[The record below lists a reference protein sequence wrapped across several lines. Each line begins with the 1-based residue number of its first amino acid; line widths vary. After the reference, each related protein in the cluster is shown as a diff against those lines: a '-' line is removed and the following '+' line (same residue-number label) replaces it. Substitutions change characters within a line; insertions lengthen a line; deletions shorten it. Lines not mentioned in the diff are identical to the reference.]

1 MECFQAHY
9 LEEEPEEQ
17 HPVEQPNEEDHH
29 NAEQGGPIPDDPN
42 NDPDDPNNDPD
53 DSDGNENEDESSA
66 SEDSEDDNVH
76 EVGRLVNHRLDMHV
90 PLIQNLTKGE
100 IICLELA
107 SAVRHKKTFES
118 LIDQFKNLNVLFGP
132 NCFPESKTKLWAIIL
147 LNKAGIKMHVYCGSY
162 DCRRY
167 IGRRDR
173 MNDIVRCRC
182 GYNIAVNK
190 ARFFITLDL
199 KTQLMYFLGIPLIWE
214 KLQYPQT
221 RQKLSPTAIED
232 VLDGALYQRLKAPGG
247 PLSNPNNFSCILNTD
262 GCNPTKRGSLKM
274 YPVFIRINELPPE
287 MRQKLH
293 FPVAI
298 YIDHVEPNIQTLMKP
313 IVKQLHRLA
322 TRGIDWKPDGVNE
335 INSKLIT
342 LGFNVDSPVRCQM
355 LNMAK
360 WDSRA
365 FGCTYCTHQGVRVA
379 GSQRYP
385 EVNLQGIPPFQDRTH
400 DGMIASM
407 IQAQRDDNIEDSQ
420 GHKGPTVLMLLEH
433 LDLRDG
439 QAVDD
444 LHQDHEGAAQDITEL
459 LLTTPEARIDARMAY
474 ETLVQAINAK
484 LLKIK
489 TPSRVSR
496 KPRSILKRGNYN
508 GSEWR
513 NWLIFYAIPCLLGLI
528 KPEYLDILASLS
540 HACYLLSQDS
550 IEPEEVNAAER
561 LLLRVATSFERKFG
575 VGRLKYNLHVTTKH
589 KATCTRTL
597 GSPWSYSTYNFESL
611 NRQIIAKVTSP
622 KGAAMQV
629 VTRVLLQMMVY
640 AAQYD
645 ERLSEEVRLR
655 VEDILNPYQLKR
667 IRRIGPHM
675 HLVGRGDQR
684 APNIEEAAIL
694 ARENIIAR
702 NIVVYKSFLKGN
714 TRYRS
719 FGAQNQEIK
728 SDDSFIY
735 TFQDTFCTIRTICSF
750 MNDNG
755 EERYGA
761 FVTEHDVDRHV
772 PVVRHILILQNANAD
787 IHHFISLEQVRC
799 PAVKMNIGNVVY
811 ATCVPNCFELD

>member
-1 MECFQAHY
+1 
-9 LEEEPEEQ
+9 
-17 HPVEQPNEEDHH
+17 
-29 NAEQGGPIPDDPN
+29 
-42 NDPDDPNNDPD
+42 
-53 DSDGNENEDESSA
+53 
-66 SEDSEDDNVH
+66 
-76 EVGRLVNHRLDMHV
+76 
-90 PLIQNLTKGE
+90 
-100 IICLELA
+100 
-107 SAVRHKKTFES
+107 
-118 LIDQFKNLNVLFGP
+118 
-132 NCFPESKTKLWAIIL
+132 
-147 LNKAGIKMHVYCGSY
+147 
-162 DCRRY
+162 
-167 IGRRDR
+167 

-232 VLDGALYQRLKAPGG
+232 VLDGSLYQRLKAQGG

-298 YIDHVEPNIQTLMKP
+298 YIDHVEPNMQTLMKP

-342 LGFNVDSPVRCQM
+342 LGFNVDSPVRYAM
-355 LNMAK
+355 LNMSK

-407 IQAQRDDNIEDSQ
+407 IQAQRDDNIEDIQ
-420 GHKGPTVLMLLEH
+420 GHKGTTNLMLLEH

-444 LHQDHEGAAQDITEL
+444 LHQDHEGAAQDLTEL
-459 LLTTPEARIDARMAY
+459 LLTTPEARIDPRMTY
-474 ETLVQAINAK
+474 ETLLRAINAK

-589 KATCTRTL
+589 KASCTRTL

-611 NRQIIAKVTSP
+611 NRQMIAKVTSP
-622 KGAAMQV
+622 KGAVMQV

-667 IRRIGPHM
+667 IRRIGHHM
-675 HLVGRGDQR
+675 HLVGRGDER

-702 NIVVYKSFLKGN
+702 NIVVYKSFLRGN

-735 TFQDTFCTIRTICSF
+735 TFQETFCTIRTICSF

-761 FVTEHDVDRHV
+761 FVTEHDVDRHM
-772 PVVRHILILQNANAD
+772 PVVRHIIILQNANAD
-787 IHHFISLEQVRC
+787 LHHFISLDQVRS
-799 PAVKMNIGNVVY
+799 PAVKMNIDNVVY
-811 ATCVPNCFELD
+811 ATCVPNLFELD